1 MAESVDAPDLKSVEH
16 YARGSSSLPTRIL
29 LNITLTGNHNIMAQF
44 RYTITRKH
52 VFVDSEPVLMYY
64 IESMPFAFDV
74 LEKEDKEN
82 KWILAEAAMN
92 QDYTLEDIF
101 KYSDYLIAEEC
112 HPVLFELD
120 LINPEV
126 MPDEHVS

>member
-74 LEKEDKEN
+74 LEKEEKDN

-92 QDYTLEDIF
+92 QDYTLEEIF